1 MTNLE
6 SENLIMSAEVFDFDY
21 EYSDDRTPEECME
34 DLLKCVK
41 PEHKDMVK
49 SEMEKLGNE
58 FARLTPEQREEI
70 YNTDGVIGWVW
81 DYDRLKF
88 DVEEVF
94 DGSDKWFRAIDRD
107 RPEYNLEE
115 AILDY
120 LLSLVRSVD
129 AAYEESRNAAEED
142 DYYIE
147 DDRFLIEYNI
157 GGIYVVTD
165 KKSGEEFIMD
175 NVDAD
180 TSLKDLLYMVHEFYG
195 DEE

>member
-1 MTNLE
+1 
-6 SENLIMSAEVFDFDY
+6 
-21 EYSDDRTPEECME
+21 
-34 DLLKCVK
+34 
-41 PEHKDMVK
+41 
-49 SEMEKLGNE
+49 MEKLGNE
-58 FARLTPEQREEI
+58 FSRLTPEQREEI
-70 YNTDGVIGWVW
+70 YDTDGVIGWVW

-120 LLSLVRSVD
+120 LFSLVRNVD
-129 AAYEESRNAAEED
+129 AAYEESRDAAEEED

-165 KKSGEEFIMD
+165 KKTGEEFIMD

>member
-1 MTNLE
+1 
-6 SENLIMSAEVFDFDY
+6 
-21 EYSDDRTPEECME
+21 
-34 DLLKCVK
+34 
-41 PEHKDMVK
+41 
-49 SEMEKLGNE
+49 
-58 FARLTPEQREEI
+58 
-70 YNTDGVIGWVW
+70 VIGWVW
-81 DYDRLKF
+81 DDDRLKF

-120 LLSLVRSVD
+120 LLSLVRGVD